1 LTCIETTPPGLNKVM
16 LVKVTYFNIRRVYIN
31 EIPVSLAPTITILVL
46 LLILRVFK
54 FFFVIIDNENGADY

>member
-1 LTCIETTPPGLNKVM
+1 M